1 VLMRRL
7 SADEGRGTGFDRR
20 RSSGGEG
27 TAQERIAVPLPVVA
41 CIDVLHRQKSIDSW
55 AA

>member
-1 VLMRRL
+1 MLMRRL
-7 SADEGRGTGFDRR
+7 SADEGRGTGFD